1 MTLSSIPRYD
11 RERVTMCGEHAVV
24 VGAGIA
30 GLLAARVLADAFDE
44 VTILER
50 DRFPDEPLPRR
61 GVPQGRHVH
70 VMLEAGKATLEDLFP
85 GYRSDLI
92 SAGGLEIDGASDVNF
107 YAEGDYLADGPH
119 PLPHYAATRPLY
131 EQVVRNRV
139 ANLDGVHLRSRCQFR
154 DYLVTEA
161 STVEGVVFT
170 NEETAIEELAATL
183 VVDATGRT
191 SRTPAWLE
199 RHGYTSPQV
208 DEVHIDLAYST
219 ILLERPTDDVRAF
232 VITPSPSEP
241 RGAGILPVEGD
252 RWVMTLGGMH
262 GDHPPSDSDGFVDF
276 AASFPVSDVKKLLEE
291 HEWVSDDI
299 AHYPFP
305 SNTRHHYEKLDR
317 FPDGL
322 VVVGDGIASF
332 NPLYGQ
338 GMSVAA
344 LEALLLHSSLATG
357 GLDDLAARFFKQST
371 GVVDI
376 AWMMAVGAD
385 FQFPQT
391 SGPKPRGSGLMSRYI
406 TRLNRKAHTDGTLRD
421 TFMRVMMMENPPTTL
436 LHPSV
441 VWRVLKPI

>member
-1 MTLSSIPRYD
+1 MT
-11 RERVTMCGEHAVV
+11 M
-24 VGAGIA
+24 
-30 GLLAARVLADAFDE
+30 
-44 VTILER
+44 
-50 DRFPDEPLPRR
+50 
-61 GVPQGRHVH
+61 
-70 VMLEAGKATLEDLFP
+70 
-85 GYRSDLI
+85 
-92 SAGGLEIDGASDVNF
+92 
-107 YAEGDYLADGPH
+107 
-119 PLPHYAATRPLY
+119 
-131 EQVVRNRV
+131 
-139 ANLDGVHLRSRCQFR
+139 
-154 DYLVTEA
+154 
-161 STVEGVVFT
+161 
-170 NEETAIEELAATL
+170 
-183 VVDATGRT
+183 
-191 SRTPAWLE
+191 
-199 RHGYTSPQV
+199 
-208 DEVHIDLAYST
+208 
-219 ILLERPTDDVRAF
+219 
-232 VITPSPSEP
+232 
-241 RGAGILPVEGD
+241 
-252 RWVMTLGGMH
+252 GGMH

-305 SNTRHHYEKLDR
+305 SNMRHRYEKLDR

-357 GLDDLAARFFKQST
+357 GLDDLAARFFEQST
-371 GVVDI
+371 EVVDI

-436 LHPSV
+436 LHPDV